1 MRSFGFDFGVE
12 EEFFELLE
20 TFVKDLL
27 HSSGAVYSLHFDF
40 GVEEEFFLN
49 YWKLSKKI
57 YHIPLTEYIHSI
69 LILE

>member
-40 GVEEEFFLN
+40 GVQEEFF
-49 YWKLSKKI
+49 
-57 YHIPLTEYIHSI
+57 
-69 LILE
+69 